1 MFLAAM
7 MIVGCGAEPA
17 APIRSEIAPRTAA
30 PDDLSAYR
38 WKHRLVILEYTLES
52 DPRLVLMES
61 QLAANAAGLAER
73 DMLVLH
79 RQGASSFAVVLVGK
93 DGGEKRRSNDV
104 VAVEELFA
112 QIDAMPMRQSERRRA
127 GEAP

>member
-1 MFLAAM
+1 
-7 MIVGCGAEPA
+7 
-17 APIRSEIAPRTAA
+17 
-30 PDDLSAYR
+30 
-38 WKHRLVILEYTLES
+38 
-52 DPRLVLMES
+52 
-61 QLAANAAGLAER
+61 
-73 DMLVLH
+73 MLVLH